1 MNFTHPALFAAGA
14 ACVAIPIIVH
24 LLRRRRKPV
33 LWGAMRFILEAH
45 KRTRRRLRMERWLL
59 LAARCLLV
67 LLVGAAIARPLLDA
81 SAASLGAPGSRTVYI
96 LIDNALASGAREP
109 GSAEDQAALARHKQ
123 AAARVLDTLTPADRA
138 ALIALGSPAMPLVS
152 PPSADRA
159 AVRTL
164 LDNLQPTDAGADLPG
179 ALDIVAR
186 DLANTAPTQSGS
198 PSIVVLSDFLLGSAD
213 LVRAL
218 LRIEPPEGVAEPR
231 LLASRPAE
239 FAPANVQVIAVDPL
253 RPVSL
258 TGADAPLAGE
268 QVRIQLRRTGA
279 AVGEA
284 ATSTVRLSVMGA
296 STGAPVSAGAAPF
309 RWSPG
314 QTEAVV
320 TATIDPASAGALG
333 EFAAIIAEIDAD
345 SIAADNIFR
354 RPVGVRE
361 SLRVAIVDRRRFGG
375 ASRLDRMTPGE
386 WMRLALRP
394 NDASPIDITDLP
406 PAAIDAAALAAVD
419 VVYIPRPDLVDE
431 PAWARLRTFAFGGG
445 LVIVTPPSDAN
456 IHLWSDAMTEAL
468 GLDWRLAR
476 ESSELPGGQR
486 LSENQPS
493 NLFTLLGSE
502 WADLS
507 RTVEIERILSI
518 EESGPDTRALLA
530 LADGSPWMIA
540 ARPLAGN
547 AAAPNPD
554 AAEPAAEQQ
563 GAGLVVYLASA
574 PTLSWTSLPAK
585 PLMLPL
591 MQELVRQGSGQSMTA
606 MAHIAGGR
614 LVAPPRAADLT
625 PLSETRRQSGA
636 VERAAVQVDAS
647 GRASE
652 PVRHAG
658 LFRATDE
665 RGATRG
671 LVAVNADTQAGRT
684 DTQTGPSVQ
693 QWLAQALP
701 LEPGAAPGAPNAE
714 RVQWIDEQ
722 SLAAALETTEEG
734 SPFSLPL
741 LIAAACVALIETF
754 LARAFSHARAESNES
769 GGGGRTVVEALEAAA

>member
-24 LLRRRRKPV
+24 LLLRRRRKPV

-45 KRTRRRLRMERWLL
+45 KRTRRRLRLERWLL

-109 GSAEDQAALARHKQ
+109 GSAEEQAALARHKQ

-186 DLANTAPTQSGS
+186 DLANTAPAQSGS

-218 LRIEPPEGVAEPR
+218 PRIEPPEGVAEPR

-279 AVGEA
+279 AVGEG

-296 STGAPVSAGAAPF
+296 ATGAPVPAGSAQV

-314 QTEAVV
+314 QAEAVV
-320 TATIDPASAGALG
+320 TATIDPTSAGTLG

-375 ASRLDRMTPGE
+375 GGSRLDRMTPGE

-419 VVYIPRPDLVDE
+419 VVYVPRPDLVDE

-476 ESSELPGGQR
+476 ESSELPGGLR

-518 EESGPDTRALLA
+518 EETGPETRPLLA

-540 ARPLAGN
+540 ARPIAPGTGDASEAG
-547 AAAPNPD
+547 AD
-554 AAEPAAEQQ
+554 QQ

-591 MQELVRQGSGQSMTA
+591 MQELVRQGAGQSMTA
-606 MAHIAGGR
+606 LAHVAGGR

-684 DTQTGPSVQ
+684 DTQTGPAVQ

-701 LEPGAAPGAPNAE
+701 LESEAPGAAPNAE

-754 LARAFSHARAESNES
+754 LARAFSHARAEATES
-769 GGGGRTVVEALEAAA
+769 GGRTVVEALEAAA